1 MVYNLSNYK
10 GDFRKKKQIGMKKY
24 KFYLGTLVVGLFL
37 GWLFFGN
44 LSNENKMHKHIDI
57 TDKNEIWSCAMHPQI
72 MRVESG
78 DCPICGMDLI
88 SLETPTDGLSADQF
102 KLTANAM
109 ALANIETSIV
119 GFSKND
125 FNAIKLSGKIT
136 ENEEANTVQVS
147 YFSGRIETLNIS
159 FTGEEVFKGQL
170 LATIY
175 SPELYAAQQELIT
188 ALSLKSTQPEI
199 YKAVRTKLKLW
210 KLSEIQIKQIETLG
224 KVQQFFPIYATVSG
238 TVSEKLVAQGEV
250 VKKGQ
255 PLFKIINLNTVWA
268 NFDVYENQINRFKK
282 GQEIAVTT
290 NAYPSKIYKG
300 TVDFIGP
307 ILNSN
312 TRTVTLRVVLSNKK
326 GMFKPGMFVEG
337 EIKTIN
343 SKTTEVIAIPSS
355 AVLWTGK
362 RSVVYLKATINESV
376 FEIREIT
383 LGNKNGS
390 TYEVLSGLNTGDE
403 IVTNGT
409 FTVDAA
415 AQLQGK
421 KSMMNKKGGVSM
433 TGHEGH
439 IAMNGSV
446 NKVPKNNSVGLDV
459 SKEFQH
465 QLKEVL
471 YEYIALKDAFVKEE
485 LNNII
490 SQSEK
495 IGAILSKVDM
505 KLLENKEAQ
514 TFWMSLEKQLRVA
527 VSSIL
532 KTTAI
537 KEQRNHFKQVSTSLI
552 EAVKVFGVN
561 EKVFV
566 AFCPMADSNKGAY
579 WLSKEEKVINPY
591 FGNAML
597 TCGEIKQ
604 VID

>member
-1 MVYNLSNYK
+1 
-10 GDFRKKKQIGMKKY
+10 MKKY
-24 KFYLGTLVVGLFL
+24 RFYLGTLLVGLFL
-37 GWLFFGN
+37 GWLVFGN
-44 LSNENKMHKHIDI
+44 LSSTNTVHEHIEI
-57 TDKNEIWSCAMHPQI
+57 ADKNERWTCSMHPQI
-72 MRVESG
+72 LSEAPG

-88 SLETPTDGLSADQF
+88 PAETRAEGLLADQF

-109 ALANIETSIV
+109 ALANIQTSIV
-119 GFSKND
+119 GSGKAEDNE
-125 FNAIKLSGKIT
+125 IQLSGKIA
-136 ENEEANTVQVS
+136 ENEATNVVQVS
-147 YFSGRIETLNIS
+147 YFSGRIETLAIG
-159 FTGEEVFKGQL
+159 FIGEEVFKGQL
-170 LATIY
+170 LATMY

-188 ALSLKSTQPEI
+188 ALSLKDTQPAL

-210 KLSEIQIKQIETLG
+210 KLSESQINKIEMSGKIQEN
-224 KVQQFFPIYATVSG
+224 FPVYATVSG
-238 TVSEKLVAQGEV
+238 TVSEKLVAEGAAI
-250 VKKGQ
+250 KKGQ
-255 PLFKIINLNTVWA
+255 PLFKIANLETVWA
-268 NFDVYENQINRFKK
+268 SFDVYENQINRFKK
-282 GQEIAVTT
+282 GQEITITT
-290 NAYPSKIYKG
+290 NAAPNNLYKSK
-300 TVDFIGP
+300 VAFIDP
-307 ILNSN
+307 ILNTS
-312 TRTVTLRVVLSNKK
+312 TRTVTLRAVLPNKE

-343 SKTTEVIAIPSS
+343 SKATEVIAIPSS

-376 FEIREIT
+376 FEIRKIT

-390 TYEVLSGLNTGDE
+390 TYEVLSGLKNGDE

-421 KSMMNKKGGVSM
+421 KSMMNKKGGIAI

-439 IAMNGSV
+439 VAMNGSV
-446 NKVPKNNSVGLDV
+446 NKDTENNSVRLEV
-459 SKEFQH
+459 SKEFQK
-465 QLKEVL
+465 QLNEVFIK
-471 YEYIALKDAFVKEE
+471 YIALKDAFVKEE
-485 LNNII
+485 SNNII

-495 IGAILSKVDM
+495 IGAILSKVDI

-537 KEQRNHFKQVSTSLI
+537 KEQRNHFKQVSASLI
-552 EAVKVFGVN
+552 EALQVFGVN

-579 WLSKEEKVINPY
+579 WLSIEKKVINPY
-591 FGNAML
+591 FGNKML
-597 TCGEIKQ
+597 TCGEVKQ
-604 VID
+604 VIE

>member
-1 MVYNLSNYK
+1 
-10 GDFRKKKQIGMKKY
+10 MKKY
-24 KFYLGTLVVGLFL
+24 RFYLGTLVVGLFL

-44 LSNENKMHKHIDI
+44 LSNENTMHKHIEI

-72 MRVESG
+72 MRAEAG

-88 SLETPTDGLSADQF
+88 PLDPPTDGLSADQF

-119 GFSKND
+119 GIGKND
-125 FNAIKLSGKIT
+125 LNAIKLSGKIA
-136 ENEEANTVQVS
+136 ENETTNAVQVS

-159 FTGEEVFKGQL
+159 FIGEEVFKGQL

-210 KLSEIQIKQIETLG
+210 KLSEIQINQIETLG

-238 TVSEKLVAQGEV
+238 TVSEKLAAQGEA

-282 GQEIAVTT
+282 GQEITVTA
-290 NAYPSKIYKG
+290 NAFPNKIYKG
-300 TVDFIGP
+300 KVDFIGP

-312 TRTVTLRVVLSNKK
+312 SRTVTLRVVLTNKK

-343 SKTTEVIAIPSS
+343 SRTTEVITIPSS

-362 RSVVYLKATINESV
+362 RSVVYLKVIINEPV

-390 TYEVLSGLNTGDE
+390 TYEVLSGLNIGDE

-421 KSMMNKKGGVSM
+421 RSMMNNSGSTNM
-433 TGHEGH
+433 TEHKTYLGSNTS
-439 IAMNGSV
+439 ISKVTKRNGER
-446 NKVPKNNSVGLDV
+446 LEV
-459 SKEFQH
+459 SKEFQN
-465 QLKEVL
+465 QLKEVFM
-471 YEYIALKDAFVKEE
+471 EYVALKDAFVKE
-485 LNNII
+485 NSKSII
-490 SQSEK
+490 EQSK
-495 IGAILSKVDM
+495 KILSLLSIADI
-505 KLLENKEAQ
+505 KLIENKEADKY
-514 TFWMSLEKQLRVA
+514 WVSLEKELTVGLNL
-527 VSSIL
+527 IL
-532 KTTAI
+532 KTPKN
-537 KEQRNHFKQVSTSLI
+537 KEQRNYFKQVSASLI
-552 EAVKVFGVN
+552 KAIQVFGIN

-566 AFCPMADSNKGAY
+566 VFCPMADSNKGAY
-579 WLSKEEKVINPY
+579 WLSIEEKVINPY
-591 FGNAML
+591 FGNKML
-597 TCGEIKQ
+597 SCGEVKQ
-604 VID
+604 VIE

>member
-1 MVYNLSNYK
+1 M
-10 GDFRKKKQIGMKKY
+10 RKY
-24 KFYLGTLVVGLFL
+24 RFYLGTLLVGLFL
-37 GWLFFGN
+37 GWFLFGN
-44 LSNENKMHKHIDI
+44 LSSTNTVHEHTEIAN
-57 TDKNEIWSCAMHPQI
+57 KNERWTCSMHPQI
-72 MRVESG
+72 LREAPG

-88 SLETPTDGLSADQF
+88 PAETGADGLLADQF

-109 ALANIETSIV
+109 ALANIQTSIV
-119 GFSKND
+119 GSGKAED
-125 FNAIKLSGKIT
+125 NAIQLSGKIV
-136 ENEEANTVQVS
+136 ENETMNVVQVS
-147 YFSGRIETLNIS
+147 YFSGRIETLAIG
-159 FTGEEVFKGQL
+159 FIGEEVFKGQL

-188 ALSLKSTQPEI
+188 AVSLKDTQPAL

-210 KLSEIQIKQIETLG
+210 KLSEDQINKIEMSGKIQEN
-224 KVQQFFPIYATVSG
+224 FPIYATVSG
-238 TVSEKLVAQGEV
+238 TVSEKLVAEGAAIQ
-250 VKKGQ
+250 KGQ
-255 PLFKIINLNTVWA
+255 PLFKIANLETVWA
-268 NFDVYENQINRFKK
+268 SFDVYENQINRFKK
-282 GQEIAVTT
+282 GQEITITT
-290 NAYPSKIYKG
+290 NAAPNNLYKSK
-300 TVDFIGP
+300 VAFIDP
-307 ILNSN
+307 ILNTS
-312 TRTVTLRVVLSNKK
+312 TRTVTLRAVLPNKE

-343 SKTTEVIAIPSS
+343 SKATEVIAIPSS

-376 FEIREIT
+376 FEIRKIT

-390 TYEVLSGLNTGDE
+390 TYEVLSGLKNGDE

-421 KSMMNKKGGVSM
+421 KSMMNKKGGKTM

-439 IAMNGSV
+439 VAMNGSI
-446 NKVPKNNSVGLDV
+446 NKDTKNNSVRLEV
-459 SKEFQH
+459 SKEFQK
-465 QLKEVL
+465 QLNEVFIK
-471 YEYIALKDAFVKEE
+471 YIALKDAFVKEE
-485 LNNII
+485 SNNII

-495 IGAILSKVDM
+495 IGTILSKVDI
-505 KLLENKEAQ
+505 KLLENKESQ

-537 KEQRNHFKQVSTSLI
+537 KEQRNHFKQVSASLI
-552 EAVKVFGVN
+552 EALQVFGVN

-579 WLSKEEKVINPY
+579 WLSIEKKVINPY
-591 FGNAML
+591 FGNKML
-597 TCGEIKQ
+597 TCGEVKQ
-604 VID
+604 VIE

>member
-1 MVYNLSNYK
+1 
-10 GDFRKKKQIGMKKY
+10 MKKY
-24 KFYLGTLVVGLFL
+24 RFYLGTLLVGLFL
-37 GWLFFGN
+37 GWLVFGN
-44 LSNENKMHKHIDI
+44 LSSTNTVHEHIEI
-57 TDKNEIWSCAMHPQI
+57 ADKNERWTCSMHPQI
-72 MRVESG
+72 LSEAPG

-88 SLETPTDGLSADQF
+88 PAETRAEGLLADQF

-109 ALANIETSIV
+109 ALANIQTSIV
-119 GFSKND
+119 GSGKAEDNE
-125 FNAIKLSGKIT
+125 IQLSGKIA
-136 ENEEANTVQVS
+136 ENEATNVVQVS
-147 YFSGRIETLNIS
+147 YFSGRIETLAIG
-159 FTGEEVFKGQL
+159 FIGEEVFKGQL
-170 LATIY
+170 LATMY

-188 ALSLKSTQPEI
+188 ALSLKDTQPAL

-210 KLSEIQIKQIETLG
+210 KLSESQINKIEMSGKIQEI
-224 KVQQFFPIYATVSG
+224 FPVYATVSG
-238 TVSEKLVAQGEV
+238 TVSEKLVAEGAAI
-250 VKKGQ
+250 KKGQ
-255 PLFKIINLNTVWA
+255 PLFKIANLETVWA
-268 NFDVYENQINRFKK
+268 SFDVYENQINRFKK
-282 GQEIAVTT
+282 GQEITITT
-290 NAYPSKIYKG
+290 NAAPNNLYKSK
-300 TVDFIGP
+300 VAFIDP
-307 ILNSN
+307 ILNTS
-312 TRTVTLRVVLSNKK
+312 TRTVTLRAVLPNKE

-343 SKTTEVIAIPSS
+343 SKATEVIAIPSS

-376 FEIREIT
+376 FEIRKIT

-390 TYEVLSGLNTGDE
+390 TYEVLSGLKNGDE

-421 KSMMNKKGGVSM
+421 KSMMNKKGGIAI

-439 IAMNGSV
+439 VAMNGSV
-446 NKVPKNNSVGLDV
+446 NKDTKNNSVRLEV
-459 SKEFQH
+459 SKEFQK
-465 QLKEVL
+465 QLNEVFIK
-471 YEYIALKDAFVKEE
+471 YIALKDAFVKEE
-485 LNNII
+485 SNNII

-495 IGAILSKVDM
+495 IGAILSKVDI

-537 KEQRNHFKQVSTSLI
+537 KEQRNHFKQVSASLI
-552 EAVKVFGVN
+552 EALQVFGVN

-579 WLSKEEKVINPY
+579 WLSIEKKVINPY
-591 FGNAML
+591 FGNKML
-597 TCGEIKQ
+597 TCGEVKQ
-604 VID
+604 VIE

>member
-1 MVYNLSNYK
+1 
-10 GDFRKKKQIGMKKY
+10 
-24 KFYLGTLVVGLFL
+24 
-37 GWLFFGN
+37 
-44 LSNENKMHKHIDI
+44 
-57 TDKNEIWSCAMHPQI
+57 
-72 MRVESG
+72 
-78 DCPICGMDLI
+78 
-88 SLETPTDGLSADQF
+88 
-102 KLTANAM
+102 
-109 ALANIETSIV
+109 
-119 GFSKND
+119 
-125 FNAIKLSGKIT
+125 
-136 ENEEANTVQVS
+136 VQVS

-471 YEYIALKDAFVKEE
+471 NEYIALKDAFVKEE
-485 LNNII
+485 SNNII

-537 KEQRNHFKQVSTSLI
+537 KEQRNHFKQVSASLI
-552 EAVKVFGVN
+552 EAVKVFGIN

>member
-1 MVYNLSNYK
+1 
-10 GDFRKKKQIGMKKY
+10 MKKY
-24 KFYLGTLVVGLFL
+24 RFYLGTLLVGLFL
-37 GWLFFGN
+37 GWLVFGN
-44 LSNENKMHKHIDI
+44 LSSTNTVHEHIEI
-57 TDKNEIWSCAMHPQI
+57 ADKNERWTCSMHPQI
-72 MRVESG
+72 LSEAPG

-88 SLETPTDGLSADQF
+88 PAETRAEGLLADQF

-109 ALANIETSIV
+109 ALANIQTSIV
-119 GFSKND
+119 GSGKAEDNE
-125 FNAIKLSGKIT
+125 IQLSGKIA
-136 ENEEANTVQVS
+136 ENEATNVVQVS
-147 YFSGRIETLNIS
+147 YFSGRIETLAIG
-159 FTGEEVFKGQL
+159 FIGEEVFKGQL
-170 LATIY
+170 LATMY

-188 ALSLKSTQPEI
+188 ALSLKDTQPAL

-210 KLSEIQIKQIETLG
+210 KLSESQINKIEMSGKIQEN
-224 KVQQFFPIYATVSG
+224 FPVYATVSG
-238 TVSEKLVAQGEV
+238 TVSEKLVAEGAAI
-250 VKKGQ
+250 KKGQ
-255 PLFKIINLNTVWA
+255 PLFKIANLETVWA
-268 NFDVYENQINRFKK
+268 SFDVYENQINRFKK
-282 GQEIAVTT
+282 GQEITITA
-290 NAYPSKIYKG
+290 NAAPNNLYKSK
-300 TVDFIGP
+300 VAFIDP
-307 ILNSN
+307 ILNTS
-312 TRTVTLRVVLSNKK
+312 TRTVTLRAVLPNKE

-343 SKTTEVIAIPSS
+343 SKATEVIAIPSS

-376 FEIREIT
+376 FEIRKIT

-390 TYEVLSGLNTGDE
+390 TYEVLSGLKNGDE

-421 KSMMNKKGGVSM
+421 KSMMNKKGGIAI

-439 IAMNGSV
+439 VAMNGSV
-446 NKVPKNNSVGLDV
+446 NKDTKNNSVRLEV
-459 SKEFQH
+459 SKEFQK
-465 QLKEVL
+465 QLNEVFIK
-471 YEYIALKDAFVKEE
+471 YIALKDAFVKEE
-485 LNNII
+485 SNNII

-495 IGAILSKVDM
+495 IGAILSKVDI

-537 KEQRNHFKQVSTSLI
+537 KEQRNHFKQVSASLI
-552 EAVKVFGVN
+552 EALQVFGVN

-579 WLSKEEKVINPY
+579 WLSIEKKVINPY
-591 FGNAML
+591 FGNKML
-597 TCGEIKQ
+597 TCGEVKQ
-604 VID
+604 VIE

>member
-1 MVYNLSNYK
+1 
-10 GDFRKKKQIGMKKY
+10 
-24 KFYLGTLVVGLFL
+24 
-37 GWLFFGN
+37 
-44 LSNENKMHKHIDI
+44 
-57 TDKNEIWSCAMHPQI
+57 
-72 MRVESG
+72 
-78 DCPICGMDLI
+78 
-88 SLETPTDGLSADQF
+88 
-102 KLTANAM
+102 
-109 ALANIETSIV
+109 
-119 GFSKND
+119 
-125 FNAIKLSGKIT
+125 
-136 ENEEANTVQVS
+136 
-147 YFSGRIETLNIS
+147 
-159 FTGEEVFKGQL
+159 
-170 LATIY
+170 
-175 SPELYAAQQELIT
+175 
-188 ALSLKSTQPEI
+188 
-199 YKAVRTKLKLW
+199 VRTKLKLW

-312 TRTVTLRVVLSNKK
+312 TRTVTLRVVLTNKK

-362 RSVVYLKATINESV
+362 RSVVYLKTNINESV

-383 LGNKNGS
+383 LGNKNRS

-439 IAMNGSV
+439 IVMNGSV

-459 SKEFQH
+459 SKEFQN

-471 YEYIALKDAFVKEE
+471 NEYIALKDAFVKEE
-485 LNNII
+485 SNNII

-495 IGAILSKVDM
+495 IGAILSKVDI

-514 TFWMSLEKQLRVA
+514 VFWMSLEKQLRVA

-537 KEQRNHFKQVSTSLI
+537 KEQRNHFKQVSAYLI
-552 EAVKVFGVN
+552 EAVQLFGIN

>member
-1 MVYNLSNYK
+1 
-10 GDFRKKKQIGMKKY
+10 MKKY
-24 KFYLGTLVVGLFL
+24 RFYLGTLLVGLFL
-37 GWLFFGN
+37 GWLVFGN
-44 LSNENKMHKHIDI
+44 LSSTNTVHEHIEI
-57 TDKNEIWSCAMHPQI
+57 ADKNERWTCSMHPQI
-72 MRVESG
+72 LSEAPG

-88 SLETPTDGLSADQF
+88 PAETRAEGLLADQF

-109 ALANIETSIV
+109 ALANIQTSIV
-119 GFSKND
+119 GSGKAEDNE
-125 FNAIKLSGKIT
+125 IQLSGKIA
-136 ENEEANTVQVS
+136 ENEATNVVQVS
-147 YFSGRIETLNIS
+147 YFSGRIETLAIG
-159 FTGEEVFKGQL
+159 FIGEEVFKGQL
-170 LATIY
+170 LATMY

-188 ALSLKSTQPEI
+188 ALSLKDTQPAL

-210 KLSEIQIKQIETLG
+210 KLSESQINKIEMSGKIQEN
-224 KVQQFFPIYATVSG
+224 FPVYATVSG
-238 TVSEKLVAQGEV
+238 TVSEKLVAEGAAI
-250 VKKGQ
+250 KKGQ
-255 PLFKIINLNTVWA
+255 PLFKIANLETVWA
-268 NFDVYENQINRFKK
+268 SFDVYENQINRFQK
-282 GQEIAVTT
+282 GQEITITT
-290 NAYPSKIYKG
+290 NAVSNNLYKSK
-300 TVDFIGP
+300 VAFIDP
-307 ILNSN
+307 ILNTS
-312 TRTVTLRVVLSNKK
+312 TRTVTLRAVLPNKE

-343 SKTTEVIAIPSS
+343 SKATEVIAIPSS

-376 FEIREIT
+376 FEIRKIT

-390 TYEVLSGLNTGDE
+390 TYEVLSGLKNGDE

-421 KSMMNKKGGVSM
+421 KSMMNKKGGIAI

-439 IAMNGSV
+439 VAMNGSV
-446 NKVPKNNSVGLDV
+446 NKDTKNNSVRLEV
-459 SKEFQH
+459 SKEFQK
-465 QLKEVL
+465 QLNEVFIK
-471 YEYIALKDAFVKEE
+471 YIALKDAFVKEE
-485 LNNII
+485 SNNII

-495 IGAILSKVDM
+495 IGAILSKVDI

-537 KEQRNHFKQVSTSLI
+537 KEQRNHFKQVSASLI
-552 EAVKVFGVN
+552 EALQVFGVN

-579 WLSKEEKVINPY
+579 WLSIEKKVINPY
-591 FGNAML
+591 FGNKML
-597 TCGEIKQ
+597 TCGEVKQ
-604 VID
+604 VIE

>member
-282 GQEIAVTT
+282 GQEIAVTA
-290 NAYPSKIYKG
+290 NAYPNKIYKG
-300 TVDFIGP
+300 KVDFIGP

>member
-24 KFYLGTLVVGLFL
+24 RFYLGTLVVGLFL

-44 LSNENKMHKHIDI
+44 LSNENKIHKHIDI

-72 MRVESG
+72 MRVEAG

-119 GFSKND
+119 GFGKND
-125 FNAIKLSGKIT
+125 LNAIKLSGKIT
-136 ENEEANTVQVS
+136 ENEEANIVQVS

-343 SKTTEVIAIPSS
+343 SKATEVIAIPSS

-471 YEYIALKDAFVKEE
+471 NEYIALKDAFVKEE
-485 LNNII
+485 SNNII

-537 KEQRNHFKQVSTSLI
+537 KEQRNHFKQVSASLI
-552 EAVKVFGVN
+552 EAVKVFGIN

>member
-1 MVYNLSNYK
+1 
-10 GDFRKKKQIGMKKY
+10 MKKY
-24 KFYLGTLVVGLFL
+24 RFYLGTLLVGLFL
-37 GWLFFGN
+37 GWLVFGN
-44 LSNENKMHKHIDI
+44 LSSTNTVHEHIEI
-57 TDKNEIWSCAMHPQI
+57 ADKNERWTCSMHPQI
-72 MRVESG
+72 LSEAPG

-88 SLETPTDGLSADQF
+88 PAETRAEGLLADQF

-109 ALANIETSIV
+109 ALANIQTSIV
-119 GFSKND
+119 GSGKAEDNE
-125 FNAIKLSGKIT
+125 IQLSGKIA
-136 ENEEANTVQVS
+136 ENEATNVVQVS
-147 YFSGRIETLNIS
+147 YFSGRIETLAIG
-159 FTGEEVFKGQL
+159 FIGEEVFKGQL
-170 LATIY
+170 LATMY

-188 ALSLKSTQPEI
+188 ALSLKDTQPAL

-210 KLSEIQIKQIETLG
+210 KLSESQINKIEMSGKIQEN
-224 KVQQFFPIYATVSG
+224 FPVYATVSG
-238 TVSEKLVAQGEV
+238 TVSEKLVAEGAAI
-250 VKKGQ
+250 KKGQ
-255 PLFKIINLNTVWA
+255 PLFKIANLETVWA
-268 NFDVYENQINRFKK
+268 SFDVYENQINRFKK
-282 GQEIAVTT
+282 GQEITITT
-290 NAYPSKIYKG
+290 NAAPNNLYKSK
-300 TVDFIGP
+300 VAFIDP
-307 ILNSN
+307 ILNTS
-312 TRTVTLRVVLSNKK
+312 TRTVTLRAVLPNKE

-343 SKTTEVIAIPSS
+343 SKATEVIAIPSS

-376 FEIREIT
+376 FEIRKIT

-390 TYEVLSGLNTGDE
+390 TYEVLSGLKNGDE

-421 KSMMNKKGGVSM
+421 KSMMNKKGGIAI

-439 IAMNGSV
+439 VAMNGSV
-446 NKVPKNNSVGLDV
+446 NKDTKNNSVRLEV
-459 SKEFQH
+459 SKEFQK
-465 QLKEVL
+465 QLNEVFIK
-471 YEYIALKDAFVKEE
+471 YIALKDAFVKEE
-485 LNNII
+485 SNNII

-495 IGAILSKVDM
+495 IGAILSKVDI

-537 KEQRNHFKQVSTSLI
+537 KEQRNHFKQVSASLI
-552 EAVKVFGVN
+552 EALQVFGVN

-579 WLSKEEKVINPY
+579 WLSIEKKVINPY
-591 FGNAML
+591 FGNKML
-597 TCGEIKQ
+597 TCGEVKQ
-604 VID
+604 VIE

>member
-1 MVYNLSNYK
+1 
-10 GDFRKKKQIGMKKY
+10 MKKY
-24 KFYLGTLVVGLFL
+24 RFYLGTLLVGLFL
-37 GWLFFGN
+37 GWLVFGN
-44 LSNENKMHKHIDI
+44 LSSTNTVHEHIEI
-57 TDKNEIWSCAMHPQI
+57 ADKNERWTCSMHPQI
-72 MRVESG
+72 LSEAPG

-88 SLETPTDGLSADQF
+88 PAETRAEGLLADQF

-109 ALANIETSIV
+109 ALANIQTSIV
-119 GFSKND
+119 GSGKAEDNE
-125 FNAIKLSGKIT
+125 IQLSGKIA
-136 ENEEANTVQVS
+136 ENEATNVVQVS
-147 YFSGRIETLNIS
+147 YFSGRIETLAIG
-159 FTGEEVFKGQL
+159 FIGEEVFKGQL
-170 LATIY
+170 LATMY

-188 ALSLKSTQPEI
+188 ALSLKDTQPAL

-210 KLSEIQIKQIETLG
+210 KLSESQINKIEMSGKIQEN
-224 KVQQFFPIYATVSG
+224 FPVYATVSG
-238 TVSEKLVAQGEV
+238 TVSEKLVAEGAAI
-250 VKKGQ
+250 KKGQ
-255 PLFKIINLNTVWA
+255 PLFKIANLETVWA
-268 NFDVYENQINRFKK
+268 SFDVYENQINRFKK
-282 GQEIAVTT
+282 GQEITITT
-290 NAYPSKIYKG
+290 NAAPNNLYKSK
-300 TVDFIGP
+300 VAFIDP
-307 ILNSN
+307 ILNTS
-312 TRTVTLRVVLSNKK
+312 TRTVTLRAVLPNKE

-343 SKTTEVIAIPSS
+343 SKATEVIAIPSS

-390 TYEVLSGLNTGDE
+390 TYEVLSGLKNGDE

-409 FTVDAA
+409 FTIDAA

-421 KSMMNKKGGVSM
+421 KSMMNKKGGIAI

-439 IAMNGSV
+439 VAMNGSV
-446 NKVPKNNSVGLDV
+446 NKDTENNSVRLEV
-459 SKEFQH
+459 SKEFQK
-465 QLKEVL
+465 QLNEVFIK
-471 YEYIALKDAFVKEE
+471 YIALKDAFVKEE
-485 LNNII
+485 SNNII

-495 IGAILSKVDM
+495 IGAILSKVDI

-537 KEQRNHFKQVSTSLI
+537 KEQRNHFKQVSASLI
-552 EAVKVFGVN
+552 EALQVFGVN

-579 WLSKEEKVINPY
+579 WLSIEKKVINPY
-591 FGNAML
+591 FGNKML
-597 TCGEIKQ
+597 TCGEVKQ
-604 VID
+604 VIE